1 MSRDILIGAYK
12 IFRKLGAEQEEIRP
26 ETNLYS
32 DLFFDETDTICL
44 LFFMESRFNIDVSD
58 TEAKE
63 MKTINDMLEIV
74 EKHKELIMD

>member
-1 MSRDILIGAYK
+1 MSRDILIGTYK
-12 IFRKLGAEQEEIRP
+12 ILRKMGAEQEEIKP

-32 DLFFDETDTICL
+32 DLFFDETDTTCL

-58 TEAKE
+58 REANE

-74 EKHKELIMD
+74 EKHKQPSME